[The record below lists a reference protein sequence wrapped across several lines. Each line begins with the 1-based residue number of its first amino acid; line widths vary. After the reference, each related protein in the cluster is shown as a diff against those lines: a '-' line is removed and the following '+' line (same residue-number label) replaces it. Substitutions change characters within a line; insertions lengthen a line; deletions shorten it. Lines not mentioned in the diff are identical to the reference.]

1 MKEWD
6 YRTFHED
13 NKWYYI
19 VLEHIKAK
27 QEGKKK
33 TIVSSVFSLEN
44 KIMSL

>member
-1 MKEWD
+1 MKEWE
-6 YRTFHED
+6 YKTFHED

-27 QEGKKK
+27 QEGKK
-33 TIVSSVFSLEN
+33 TIVSSVFSLEK